1 MRTDLRP
8 AITASTFYEPT
19 CRFQFPARGFD
30 EPAPATA
37 PALPSPFPP
46 TDDSIDLR
54 KLTLRE
60 KEIVF
65 WILRGKPDWQ
75 IAEILAISH
84 KTVNYHVEQFKR
96 KLNAATRI
104 QAIVLASR
112 LGLLDEVDEP
122 RPAAPSGDA

>member
-1 MRTDLRP
+1 MRTDPLL
-8 AITASTFYEPT
+8 AITASTFHEPT
-19 CRFQFPARGFD
+19 HRYEFPACGFD
-30 EPAPATA
+30 EDGPTAPAT
-37 PALPSPFPP
+37 LPSPFSA

-60 KEIVF
+60 KEVVF

-75 IAEILAISH
+75 IAEILNISH

-104 QAIVLASR
+104 QAIVVATR
-112 LGLLDEVDEP
+112 LGLLVDVGEP
-122 RPAAPSGDA
+122 AIAAVSACP